1 MSWVQA
7 TPREE
12 HAQYIYAY
20 GKTKTPQQQSSQ
32 LRIKAGAAPAER
44 LGSLVAFEGPPAAD
58 KYHRH
63 LQQISSYVTP
73 KTSRKCQPNMAST
86 RAFGFIAPLRRGRRG
101 LARDRIR
108 ANLLIQCTCTRSTC
122 NRSGLPVGM
131 PGTLRAGGQ
140 REMQTGKYH
149 KATPGIITRIRMM
162 HAVY

>member
-73 KTSRKCQPNMAST
+73 KTSRKCQPVSYT
-86 RAFGFIAPLRRGRRG
+86 HL
-101 LARDRIR
+101 
-108 ANLLIQCTCTRSTC
+108 T
-122 NRSGLPVGM
+122 LPTIYSV
-131 PGTLRAGGQ
+131 
-140 REMQTGKYH
+140 
-149 KATPGIITRIRMM
+149 
-162 HAVY
+162 